1 MTPGAALAAAA
12 VVMAGSAVQGSVG
25 FGLGLLGAP
34 LLLLIDPRLVP
45 GPMLVASL
53 VLTLMVAR
61 REHRSIR
68 WRDLG
73 FSLPGRVLG
82 TVAAALVLRLLPTT
96 HLELALGI
104 LIVVSVALSASGLHL
119 APGPRT
125 LFGAGTLAGFMGTTT
140 SVGGPPM
147 ALVYQREDGP
157 SIRATLSAFFVAGVV
172 ISLIGLWAVGRF
184 GREEALLSLA
194 LLPGVPLGYLISH
207 RTRRF
212 LDSGWTRPA
221 ILAVSFAA
229 GTVVIVRSL
238 P

>member
-1 MTPGAALAAAA
+1 MSPGAAVAAAL
-12 VVMAGSAVQGSVG
+12 VVTVGSIVQGSVG

-34 LLLLIDPRLVP
+34 LLLLIEPRLVP
-45 GPMLVASL
+45 GPMLVTSL
-53 VLTLMVAR
+53 VLTLMLAH
-61 REHRSIR
+61 REHESIR

-73 FSLPGRVLG
+73 YSLPGRVAG
-82 TVAAALVLRLLPTT
+82 TIAAALVLHALPAA

-104 LIVVSVALSASGLHL
+104 LVVVSVGLSASGMHL

-147 ALVYQREDGP
+147 ALVYQHQDGP

-172 ISLIGLWAVGRF
+172 ISIVALAAVGRF
-184 GREEALLSLA
+184 GREELRLSLV
-194 LLPGVPLGYLISH
+194 LLPGVPLGYLLSH
-207 RTRRF
+207 RTRRY
-212 LDSGWTRPA
+212 LDAGWTRPA

-229 GTVVIVRSL
+229 GALVIVRSL